1 MRKKILNQISLP
13 FFKRSIEIASNS
25 EVTYTF
31 ENNTYV
37 FSVVY
42 PKERQELVNKI
53 VAVGKTIFSN
63 VIINVCSD
71 DMLN

>member
-1 MRKKILNQISLP
+1 MNKKRLNEKSLP
-13 FFKRSIEIASNS
+13 FFKRSLEIASRS

-31 ENNTYV
+31 EDNIYT

-53 VAVGKTIFSN
+53 IIIGRIIFSN
-63 VIINVCSD
+63 LVINSCSD